1 MTNPNYS
8 FGLIKDMPNVKIEQK
23 LILALR
29 CPPEKILV
37 WFIWKKNAERLH
49 TNSKETVFLQIDRE
63 LKNPKF
69 LS

>member
-37 WFIWKKNAERLH
+37 WFIWKKKCRETTHKFER
-49 TNSKETVFLQIDRE
+49 NCISSNWSRI
-63 LKNPKF
+63 
-69 LS
+69 